1 MISNVN
7 FLSWSVKFVNLNF
20 SQYQSYKNRIFFF
33 CLENHWNKLQYIWS
47 LILSY
52 LIDFPLWP
60 DKSVNTNFW
69 QYQSDRDSGKFICCL
84 EIQSK
89 IAEIISVCI
98 LNPLRL
104 SLTGFYLGLKLQFK
118 FKLQWEKVCFK
129 LNICKRDLKPK
140 KVKPIYQIFFDI
152 VV

>member
-7 FLSWSVKFVNLNF
+7 FLLWSGKFVNLNF
-20 SQYQSYKNRIFFF
+20 SQYQSHKNRFFF
-33 CLENHWNKLQYIWS
+33 FFFGKS
-47 LILSY
+47 LKQAAIY
-52 LIDFPLWP
+52 LISDFVISDVDFPSWP

-69 QYQSDRDSGKFICCL
+69 QYQSDRDSRKFICYL

-140 KVKPIYQIFFDI
+140 KVKPIYQIFF
-152 VV
+152 

>member
-1 MISNVN
+1 M
-7 FLSWSVKFVNLNF
+7 
-20 SQYQSYKNRIFFF
+20 
-33 CLENHWNKLQYIWS
+33 ENHWNKLQYIWS

-98 LNPLRL
+98 LNLLRL

-140 KVKPIYQIFFDI
+140 KVKPISNFFWHCGLKFKGCRSRAMSLESRNVFIAEKIYIDA
-152 VV
+152 V

>member
-1 MISNVN
+1 MSI
-7 FLSWSVKFVNLNF
+7 FCCGPVNLSILTFPNI
-20 SQYQSYKNRIFFF
+20 SLTKTDFFF
-33 CLENHWNKLQYIWS
+33 FGKS
-47 LILSY
+47 LKQAAIY
-52 LIDFPLWP
+52 LISDFVISDVDFPSWP

-69 QYQSDRDSGKFICCL
+69 QYQSDRDSGKFICYL

>member
-7 FLSWSVKFVNLNF
+7 FLSWSGKFVNLNF
-20 SQYQSYKNRIFFF
+20 SQYQSYKNRIFYFF
-33 CLENHWNKLQYIWS
+33 IGKPLKQAAI
-47 LILSY
+47 Y
-52 LIDFPLWP
+52 LISDFVISDVDFPLWP

-84 EIQSK
+84 EIHSE

-140 KVKPIYQIFFDI
+140 KVKPISNFF
-152 VV
+152 